1 MVTTTPTD
9 GAGQEDDVTGVET
22 EYVTASGVS
31 KQPIQL
37 EQVPAGVTSAHVVW
51 TGEKRTNLPGSIRTY
66 HQGQHTDVIV
76 PDDRDPG
83 ITTGT
88 KEQLPINTQGTSYH
102 FVRNVPTRVAEEHVD
117 ALLNDPIRKFERHTP
132 KR

>member
-1 MVTTTPTD
+1 MAIKNVPD
-9 GAGQEDDVTGVET
+9 APDDEDVTGVET

-31 KQPIQL
+31 KQPLQL
-37 EQVPAGVTSAHVVW
+37 EQVPAGVKSAHVVW
-51 TGEKRTNLPGSIRTY
+51 TGEKRANRPGSVLSY

-88 KEQLPINTQGTSYH
+88 NAQLPIHTQGTSYH
-102 FVRNVPTRVAEEHVD
+102 FVRDVPTRVAEEHVD
-117 ALLNDPIRKFERHTP
+117 ALLNDPIRTFERHTP